1 MKKTPL
7 YGEFR
12 KGPLIEWALYDNE
25 TLVWKGMARSYP
37 EALKK
42 MKEEKSHGRK
52 TGKQRQRK
60 QL

>member
-25 TLVWKGMARSYP
+25 TLVWTGMARSYP

-42 MKEEKSHGRK
+42 MKEEKNNGRK
-52 TGKQRQRK
+52 PRKQRQRK
-60 QL
+60 Q

>member
-25 TLVWKGMARSYP
+25 TLVWKGMARSHP

-42 MKEEKSHGRK
+42 MKEEQSHGRK
-52 TGKQRQRK
+52 SGKQRQRK

>member
-25 TLVWKGMARSYP
+25 ILVWKGMARSYP

-42 MKEEKSHGRK
+42 MKEEKNNGRK
-52 TGKQRQRK
+52 PRKQRQRK
-60 QL
+60 Q

>member
-42 MKEEKSHGRK
+42 MKEEKNNGRK
-52 TGKQRQRK
+52 PRKQR
-60 QL
+60 